1 MKDDGR
7 SYIESVPDDEQR
19 DPNGRIVAR
28 VVIGS
33 GPSWAEIWRQHVARN
48 WATRFDDDGDD
59 NNSQRRRTPLRRRG
73 F

>member
-7 SYIESVPDDEQR
+7 SYIESVPDGEQR

-28 VVIGS
+28 VVIGA

-48 WATRFDDDGDD
+48 WEKRFDGGGDD
-59 NNSQRRRTPLRRRG
+59 VDAQHRRNRIKRRG